1 MTLDQFRPH
10 AGNLLR
16 PLTNICIRI
25 GLTPNSFSVMAFL
38 ASVAAGFGFFTGE
51 VMAAIGLVAVN
62 ALFDSLDGAIA
73 REMQLA
79 STRGDFLDH
88 VLDRYADIFII
99 TGIFAGGVAPWIL
112 GVFGL
117 TGVLMSSYLGTQAQA
132 VGIGRYYGGTLGRA
146 DRLVLIVFTGGYF
159 KIFGDLLRVGRQRE
173 LQGEPA
179 GASPDAKTWNDIG
192 NEFRQLVFDVLQR
205 MREEI
210 RDQDED

>member
-10 AGNLLR
+10 AANLLR

-38 ASVAAGFGFFTGE
+38 ASVAAGFGFYTGE
-51 VMAAIGLVAVN
+51 ILAATGLVAVN

-99 TGIFAGGVAPWIL
+99 TGIFAGGAAPWIL

-146 DRLVLIVFTGGYF
+146 DRLVLIVIAGVLTLGIPGGF
-159 KIFGDLLRVGRQRE
+159 AGFSFLGWLLMVFGVFGHATAIQRFFHVWGKIR
-173 LQGEPA
+173 
-179 GASPDAKTWNDIG
+179 
-192 NEFRQLVFDVLQR
+192 
-205 MREEI
+205 
-210 RDQDED
+210 